1 MSRQQKWKT
10 PRPSRLKRQLIGT
23 FLGIIVVRIL
33 LVMLVVG
40 VHATDDVVNVI
51 EKISMTVEV
60 PV

>member
-1 MSRQQKWKT
+1 MSRQQKWTT
-10 PRPSRLKRQLIGT
+10 PRPSRLTKQLIDT
-23 FLGIIVVRIL
+23 FLGIIVVGTL
-33 LVMLVVG
+33 LVVLVVG